1 MEGLQKLDSSW
12 SLIEGDGIDI
22 IETTDDIL
30 KGAEVV
36 EEAPVDE
43 EEEDDDN

>member
-22 IETTDDIL
+22 METTDDIL
-30 KGAEVV
+30 KGAESSGR
-36 EEAPVDE
+36 ELL
-43 EEEDDDN
+43 